1 MGWGWGACARSGSES
16 IALATATPAMVRVAS
31 ENIEKNG
38 LRAKGAEPA
47 GVLMGCPHRAGSDVP
62 PTDKS
67 TAHVGMIDT
76 DRDIDRLSAGV
87 IYLPKARVQVR
98 TLLR

>member
-1 MGWGWGACARSGSES
+1 
-16 IALATATPAMVRVAS
+16 
-31 ENIEKNG
+31 
-38 LRAKGAEPA
+38 
-47 GVLMGCPHRAGSDVP
+47 MGCLHRAGPDVP

-87 IYLPKARVQVR
+87 IYLPKARVK
-98 TLLR
+98 LELCPDELREYTYYLPAGYLVPN